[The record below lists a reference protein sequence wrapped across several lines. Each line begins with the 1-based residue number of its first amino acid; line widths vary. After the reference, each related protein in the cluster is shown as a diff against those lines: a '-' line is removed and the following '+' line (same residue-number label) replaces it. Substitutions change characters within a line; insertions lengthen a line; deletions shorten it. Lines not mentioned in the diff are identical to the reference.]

1 LLMRYPIDT
10 DPRGLLKDLQRL
22 LKWSKIG

>member
-1 LLMRYPIDT
+1 MRYPVDT
-10 DPRGLLKDLQRL
+10 EPRGLLKDLQRL